1 MLSRCLAALVTLAL
15 SCVDEP
21 ARAREPAHPAL
32 RIGVYMDDG
41 WRQAATGPARLSA
54 ALAAATP
61 TLSPA
66 LRNETVFI
74 GMRPWEGQRTGTTG
88 NLLDALE
95 QALTAQPWPET
106 DLTLLLV
113 STPPARGSTPTEW
126 AFATVGR
133 PMGVI
138 RSLRAHRSPDDP
150 EGLAR
155 AEALQVVRVLA
166 RVVGAMPACSAA
178 WMWQDLVTW
187 PAGDENIPLPY
198 PDELQTMS
206 AVRSALGPSL
216 RGALDP
222 VLAQRLLADVQA
234 IPASARRCQ
243 PSVFGAH
250 ERVLEA
256 LSVPQPEPTP
266 IVNDVG
272 CPSPSEHRSV
282 RCVGLDLA
290 QRGLD
295 SEAIR
300 WLRAALDERPEDA
313 EVRLTLARAL
323 GRSGD
328 DSAALAL
335 LEAHVIA
342 RPLEVRAWLNLG
354 VAAARVGRVDRDRF
368 AWSRVLRLEPGHTD
382 AAALLESL
390 GTIPTVLPP
399 PMNP

>member
-1 MLSRCLAALVTLAL
+1 VLLALVRELVPFNYVVPSQSDNTLVDLDHVLVRAGNLAAIRVAQETRGGLNEPDCPDFLL
-15 SCVDEP
+15 SKNEFSGPDY
-21 ARAREPAHPAL
+21 
-32 RIGVYMDDG
+32 RIVHFVAEVPVRID
-41 WRQAATGPARLSA
+41 RVLPVQTPRLSG
-54 ALAAATP
+54 LGPVVFGTTEFQVVDRAT
-61 TLSPA
+61 A

-74 GMRPWEGQRTGTTG
+74 GVRPWEGQRTGTTG

-166 RVVGAMPACSAA
+166 RVVGAMPPCSAA

-187 PAGDENIPLPY
+187 PAGDENIPLPH

-222 VLAQRLLADVQA
+222 VLAQRLLA
-234 IPASARRCQ
+234 
-243 PSVFGAH
+243 
-250 ERVLEA
+250 
-256 LSVPQPEPTP
+256 T
-266 IVNDVG
+266 
-272 CPSPSEHRSV
+272 
-282 RCVGLDLA
+282 
-290 QRGLD
+290 
-295 SEAIR
+295 
-300 WLRAALDERPEDA
+300 
-313 EVRLTLARAL
+313 
-323 GRSGD
+323 
-328 DSAALAL
+328 
-335 LEAHVIA
+335 
-342 RPLEVRAWLNLG
+342 
-354 VAAARVGRVDRDRF
+354 
-368 AWSRVLRLEPGHTD
+368 
-382 AAALLESL
+382 
-390 GTIPTVLPP
+390 
-399 PMNP
+399 